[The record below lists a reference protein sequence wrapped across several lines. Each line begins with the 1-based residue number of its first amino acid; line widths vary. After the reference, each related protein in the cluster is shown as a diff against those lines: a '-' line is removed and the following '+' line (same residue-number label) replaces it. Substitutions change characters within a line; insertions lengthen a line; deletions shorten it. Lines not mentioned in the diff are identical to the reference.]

1 MYLYNKNIL
10 EHANKLVVT
19 EANFRIRFTEDH
31 SNTYLPVQSFGL
43 VMLFL
48 GLIIVNTIFYHYGN
62 SYFCICIL
70 QNLQTMD
77 HSQLIEDVTE
87 WLDNNSAGVSN
98 NSTPVSGCVTGL
110 LENATNNDISNNN
123 ISGPKPSL
131 NLNQLVEEAL
141 KGMQESVTQQN
152 VPVFSISE
160 PFSLAQNDLSLS
172 NSTQNSVM
180 TESQHIT
187 INTSK

>member
-1 MYLYNKNIL
+1 
-10 EHANKLVVT
+10 
-19 EANFRIRFTEDH
+19 
-31 SNTYLPVQSFGL
+31 
-43 VMLFL
+43 
-48 GLIIVNTIFYHYGN
+48 
-62 SYFCICIL
+62 
-70 QNLQTMD
+70 MD

-110 LENATNNDISNNN
+110 LENTTNND

-172 NSTQNSVM
+172 NSTQNSVK